1 MPDWRAV
8 IIEQAEIA
16 VAVEKVVVKA
26 LERTDLAMVEALRL
40 WSKVGELFTKAQT
53 VGHDMGKSRADLESI
68 RDYEAIKDIYLALHG
83 LLDARLF
90 LMAGLKPSGA
100 SRGFH

>member
-8 IIEQAEIA
+8 IVEQAEIA
-16 VAVEKVVVKA
+16 IAVEKIVVKA
-26 LERTDLAMVEALRL
+26 LARSDLATVEALRL

-53 VGHDMGKSRADLESI
+53 VGHDMGNGRADLESI
-68 RDYEAIKDIYLALHG
+68 RDFEAVKDIYLALHG

-90 LMAGLKPSGA
+90 MMAGLRSTEG
-100 SRGFH
+100 SRGLH

>member
-8 IIEQAEIA
+8 IVEQAEIA
-16 VAVEKVVVKA
+16 VAVENVVIKA
-26 LERTDLAMVEALRL
+26 LARTDLATAEALRL

-53 VGHDMGKSRADLESI
+53 VGRDLGNSQADPESI
-68 RDYEAIKDIYLALHG
+68 RDFEAIKDIYLALHG

-90 LMAGLKPSGA
+90 LMAGLRPTGPSG
-100 SRGFH
+100 GLH

>member
-16 VAVEKVVVKA
+16 VAVEKTVVKA
-26 LERTDLAMVEALRL
+26 LARTDLAIAEASRL
-40 WSKVGELFTKAQT
+40 WSKVGELFTKAET
-53 VGHDMGKSRADLESI
+53 VGHDMGVSHADLECI
-68 RDYEAIKDIYLALHG
+68 RDFEAVKDIYLALHG

-90 LMAGLKPSGA
+90 MMAGLGPMKGSAGL
-100 SRGFH
+100 H

>member
-16 VAVEKVVVKA
+16 IAVEKIVVKA
-26 LERTDLAMVEALRL
+26 LARTDLALGEAMRL

-53 VGHDMGKSRADLESI
+53 VGHNMGNGHADLETI
-68 RDYEAIKDIYLALHG
+68 RDFEAIKDIYLSLHR

-90 LMAGLKPSGA
+90 LMAGLRPA
-100 SRGFH
+100 VGFACLH